1 MQVFTTMAV
10 HRQQG
15 QPEAGQPSPA
25 LSRRLSALDWPRH
38 TFSNGKPAT
47 LFQPTPAN
55 PNKIKG
61 HGNPASCGYDF
72 LSQRK
77 KGDFSDSYVIF

>member
-1 MQVFTTMAV
+1 MGLMGLTPTRVAQW
-10 HRQQG
+10 QS
-15 QPEAGQPSPA
+15 SP
-25 LSRRLSALDWPRH
+25 L
-38 TFSNGKPAT
+38 FPA
-47 LFQPTPAN
+47 TPAN

-61 HGNPASCGYDF
+61 HGNPVPDQCDL